1 MEELLI
7 IDGYNVINAWS
18 VLKELGEVN
27 LEAARDKLIEMMQ
40 DYQGYRGHRVV
51 IVFDAHLVRNNPGKV
66 EQAGRVEVV
75 YTKEGETA
83 DHYIERLVDI
93 HQGHMTIRVVTSD
106 RVEQTIIMGRGAIRI
121 SAREM
126 EIEMERMRVERNRE
140 FIENEAP
147 KQHPLESRLHPHVLE
162 QFERWRRQK

>member
-1 MEELLI
+1 MI

-18 VLKELGEVN
+18 VLKELGEVD

-51 IVFDAHLVRNNPGKV
+51 IVFDAHLVRNNTGKV
-66 EQAGRVEVV
+66 EQVGRMQVV

-93 HQGHMTIRVVTSD
+93 NQGHMIIRVVTSD
-106 RVEQTIIMGRGAIRI
+106 KVEQTIIMGRGAIRI

-126 EIEMERMRVERNRE
+126 EIEMERMREERNRE
-140 FIENEAP
+140 FIEKTPP
-147 KQHPLESRLHPHVLE
+147 KHHPLESRLHPHVLE
-162 QFERWRRQK
+162 KLERWRRQK